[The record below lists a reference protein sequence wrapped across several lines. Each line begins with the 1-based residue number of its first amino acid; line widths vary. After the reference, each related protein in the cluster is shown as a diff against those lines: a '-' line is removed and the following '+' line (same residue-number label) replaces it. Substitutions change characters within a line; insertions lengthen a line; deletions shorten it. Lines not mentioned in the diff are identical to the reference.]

1 MNRTFLKTTLK
12 ILCLIGFLGM
22 SSLDLSAED
31 LLEKEYTVGPDDVL
45 EIQIWDNE
53 DLDRTVEVSQEGSFT
68 FPLIGKVYAEG
79 LTVFELENLVRARLA
94 DGFISNPQVTI
105 GMSRYLNRKVFLL
118 GEVKRPGSYVLK
130 RKTHILELISEAG
143 GFTDEAGRIIK
154 IVRPRAL
161 KHSRGLSSHKSRA
174 LKNSRGFSSHKSG
187 EENEI
192 IKLDLGEF
200 PADSASNNFYVAS
213 GDSIYVSKVSRVFV
227 IGEVVRTGEFTWED
241 SLTVRQAISLAGGP
255 TKAAA
260 LRRTKIIH
268 IKNGKEIEIKVKM
281 DDLIS
286 PDDIIKVPGRYFST
300 FYI

>member
-1 MNRTFLKTTLK
+1 MNRTFFLKTTLK

-31 LLEKEYTVGPDDVL
+31 LLKKEYTVGPSDLLV
-45 EIQIWDNE
+45 IQIWDNE
-53 DLDRTVEVSQEGSFT
+53 DLNRTVEVSQEGSFT

-94 DGFISNPQVTI
+94 DGFISDPQVTI
-105 GMSRYLNRKVFLL
+105 GMSKYQSRKVFLL

-130 RKTHILELISEAG
+130 RETHILELISEAG
-143 GFTDEAGRIIK
+143 GLTDEAGRMIK
-154 IVRPRAL
+154 IVRPRTL
-161 KHSRGLSSHKSRA
+161 KHSRGLSSHKSD
-174 LKNSRGFSSHKSG
+174 

-192 IKLDLGEF
+192 IELDLDKF
-200 PADSASNNFYVAS
+200 PTDSASNNFYVVS
-213 GDSIYVSKVSRVFV
+213 GDSIYVSKVSRVFI

-260 LRRTKIIH
+260 LRRTKIIR

-286 PDDIIKVPGRYFST
+286 PDDIIKVPGRYF
-300 FYI
+300 

>member
-1 MNRTFLKTTLK
+1 MNRTFSLKTTLK

-31 LLEKEYTVGPDDVL
+31 LLKKEYTVGPGDALV
-45 EIQIWDNE
+45 IQIWDNE

-68 FPLIGKVYAEG
+68 FPLIGKVSAEG

-94 DGFISNPQVTI
+94 DGFISDPQVTI
-105 GMSRYLNRKVFLL
+105 GMSAYQSRKVFLL

-143 GFTDEAGRIIK
+143 GFTDEAGRMIT

-161 KHSRGLSSHKSRA
+161 KHSRVL
-174 LKNSRGFSSHKSG
+174 SSHKSG

-255 TKAAA
+255 TESAA
-260 LRRTKIIH
+260 LRRTKIIR

-286 PDDIIKVPGRYFST
+286 PDDIIKIPGRYF
-300 FYI
+300 

>member
-1 MNRTFLKTTLK
+1 M
-12 ILCLIGFLGM
+12 IA
-22 SSLDLSAED
+22 SSARGRWLRE
-31 LLEKEYTVGPDDVL
+31 
-45 EIQIWDNE
+45 QI
-53 DLDRTVEVSQEGSFT
+53 RH
-68 FPLIGKVYAEG
+68 
-79 LTVFELENLVRARLA
+79 LENQIGAYESSIAQIESTRRLCERLA
-94 DGFISNPQVTI
+94 SEIS
-105 GMSRYLNRKVFLL
+105 
-118 GEVKRPGSYVLK
+118 GEVESPGSYVLK
-130 RKTHILELISEAG
+130 GKTHIMELISEAG

-161 KHSRGLSSHKSRA
+161 KHSRVLSSHKSRA
-174 LKNSRGFSSHKSG
+174 LKRSRVLSSHKSG

-192 IKLDLGEF
+192 IKLDLGKF
-200 PADSASNNFYVAS
+200 PADSASNIFYVAS

-260 LRRTKIIH
+260 LRRTKIIR

-286 PDDIIKVPGRYFST
+286 PDDIIKVPGRYF
-300 FYI
+300 

>member
-1 MNRTFLKTTLK
+1 MNRTFSLKTTLK

-45 EIQIWDNE
+45 VIQIWDNE

-68 FPLIGKVYAEG
+68 FPLIGKVYAKG

-94 DGFISNPQVTI
+94 DGFISDPQVTI
-105 GMSRYLNRKVFLL
+105 GMSKYQSRKVFLL
-118 GEVKRPGSYVLK
+118 GEVKSPGSYVLK

-143 GFTDEAGRIIK
+143 GFTDDAGRIIK

-161 KHSRGLSSHKSRA
+161 KHSRG
-174 LKNSRGFSSHKSG
+174 FSSHKSD

-192 IKLDLGEF
+192 ITLDLGEL
-200 PADSASNNFYVAS
+200 PTDSITSTFYVAS
-213 GDSIYVSKVSRVFV
+213 GDSIYVTRVSWFFV

-260 LRRTKIIH
+260 LRRTKIIR

-286 PDDIIKVPGRYFST
+286 PDDIIKVPGRYF
-300 FYI
+300 